1 MDIDKVYKVYVALK
15 ALGFGRA
22 LQISELAG
30 IPLRTTYLILGR
42 LLEAGIISKERRG
55 MSVLYRIARS
65 VSKDDLAEILSGNPI
80 NDAPPYMLARSIAKL
95 INRYRILAD
104 LVGAAKIH
112 LEIPTHQRITHDVDV
127 IVTREWAR
135 NLVLLMQDILGLS
148 LASYSGTHI
157 DYRLEDA
164 ARGVTVDVM
173 INGFREESRLV
184 WDLSKHLREHGRL
197 WLEHAVVGKLVRR
210 EYREA
215 DSYDVLVSIPRLD
228 MERLSN
234 VIRDLADQMPST
246 VDRIENNL
254 EKTKEYGSREM
265 REQMEILRNKIESIE
280 KMIKTMRRTKS
291 EAIDLSRA

>member
-1 MDIDKVYKVYVALK
+1 L
-15 ALGFGRA
+15 
-22 LQISELAG
+22 SG

-42 LLEAGIISKERRG
+42 LLDAGIISKERRG

-65 VSKDDLAEILSGNPI
+65 VSKDDLAEILSRNPA

-112 LEIPTHQRITHDVDV
+112 LEVPTHQRITHDVD
-127 IVTREWAR
+127 IIATREWAR

-164 ARGVTVDVM
+164 ARGVTVDIMV
-173 INGFREESRLV
+173 NGFREEGRLV
-184 WDLSKHLREHGRL
+184 WDLSKYLRERGRL
-197 WLEHAVVGKLVRR
+197 WLEHAVVGKLARR
-210 EYREA
+210 GFREA

-228 MERLSN
+228 IERLSD
-234 VIRDLADQMPST
+234 VIRDLADQMPT
-246 VDRIENNL
+246 AVDRIENNL

-265 REQMEILRNKIESIE
+265 RDQIEILRNKVESIE
-280 KMIKTMRRTKS
+280 KMIKTMRRTRS
-291 EAIDLSRA
+291 EAIDLSRT

>member
-1 MDIDKVYKVYVALK
+1 MDVDKAYRVYVALK

-22 LQISELAG
+22 SQISELAG
-30 IPLRTTYLILGR
+30 IPLRTSYTIIRR
-42 LLEAGIISKERRG
+42 LLDAGIISKERRG
-55 MSVLYRIARS
+55 MSVFYRITRN
-65 VSKDDLAEILSGNPI
+65 VSKDDLAEILSGNQTS
-80 NDAPPYMLARSIAKL
+80 DAPPYMLARSIAKL
-95 INRYRILAD
+95 INRYRIPAD

-112 LEIPTHQRITHDVDV
+112 LEVPTHQRITHDVDV

-164 ARGVTVDVM
+164 ARGITVDVM
-173 INGFREESRLV
+173 INGFREEGRLV

-197 WLEHAVVGKLVRR
+197 WLEHAVVGKLARR
-210 EYREA
+210 GFREA

-228 MERLSN
+228 IERLSN
-234 VIRDLADQMPST
+234 VFRDLADQMPTSM
-246 VDRIENNL
+246 DRIESNI

-265 REQMEILRNKIESIE
+265 REQMEILRNKIE
-280 KMIKTMRRTKS
+280 KLK
-291 EAIDLSRA
+291 ALLFNAY